1 MEIVKVSC
9 ELIPLLRGLLAQAKP
24 ELQPDLKMG
33 LGLANAVIDGCLGM
47 IEENMKIQPNQ
58 LLIASIRGRFSAVE
72 QMLVDAKSLCYTPPF
87 DSWAQNMLNILKLR

>member
-1 MEIVKVSC
+1 
-9 ELIPLLRGLLAQAKP
+9 LLTQTKP

-33 LGLANAVIDGCLGM
+33 LRLADAVIDGCLGM
-47 IEENMKIQPNQ
+47 VEENMKVQPNQ
-58 LLIASIRGRFSAVE
+58 LLIASIRERFSVAE